1 MTKKEKITTKDWTYV
16 GEVKNGKP
24 HGKGKRTWSVKV
36 PFKQGTK
43 YEGSFK
49 NGKENGKGKLRFPP
63 EEGKGDL
70 YVGGFKEGKFHGKGI
85 YTNEDMGKHY
95 QSGLKDIGVWKNGKP
110 IKGKTI
116 YKDGTKYIGDWTWT
130 VPAHFG
136 IPIAHGYGK
145 ITYPNGNKFV
155 GKFYNDEPVK
165 GEGTIHWNDAKYVG
179 EVRTKDGSLDQ
190 HGEGIMTF
198 KNGDKLI
205 GYWKDGKPIKAE
217 KYVFFGEDIKWEYEG
232 TLGFGGGDMVNGKGI
247 LKTIDTK
254 NKGYYTFE
262 KGNFV
267 KCILEGRGTRA
278 FYYDKNFTRP
288 FQIYKGEFKNGE
300 YHGKGEEVIYDLAEG
315 WIKLKGTFKKGQIV
329 VNKNTKKI
337 KLRKDQI

>member
-1 MTKKEKITTKDWTYV
+1 MNRILFILILIFGCSIPLNKQSSNPKTKLDLDNMPLEHKIAQMIMIRSD
-16 GEVKNGKP
+16 
-24 HGKGKRTWSVKV
+24 
-36 PFKQGTK
+36 
-43 YEGSFK
+43 
-49 NGKENGKGKLRFPP
+49 
-63 EEGKGDL
+63 
-70 YVGGFKEGKFHGKGI
+70 
-85 YTNEDMGKHY
+85 
-95 QSGLKDIGVWKNGKP
+95 
-110 IKGKTI
+110 
-116 YKDGTKYIGDWTWT
+116 
-130 VPAHFG
+130 
-136 IPIAHGYGK
+136 
-145 ITYPNGNKFV
+145 

-179 EVRTKDGSLDQ
+179 ELRTKDGSLDQ

-205 GYWKDGKPIKAE
+205 GYWKDAKPIKAK
-217 KYVFFGEDIKWEYEG
+217 KYVFFGEDIKCEYEG
-232 TLGFGGGDMVNGKGI
+232 TLGFGGGNIVNGKGI

-254 NKGYYTFE
+254 NKGYYIFE

-315 WIKLKGTFKKGQIV
+315 WIKLKGTFKKGQMV

-337 KLRKDQI
+337 KLRKKQIQ